1 MTPNPAGWNEQD
13 LAETPA
19 VALLQSLGYTF
30 VPPEDLERERA
41 SLKEAVLTGRLAAA
55 LKRLNPWLSDTNVAR
70 AVKAVTQVPAAG
82 LAEANQALHTSLTYG
97 IALEQDRGDGRK
109 SHTVRFLD
117 FDDPGRNEWIVTR
130 QYRVLG
136 SKKHV
141 VPDVVAFVNGL
152 PLAVVECKSPTIGDA
167 WKAEAVKQL
176 RRYQEAGTRWKD
188 QGAPRLFEAAQILI
202 GACGERA
209 VYGTVGTPERFFLEW
224 KEPYSLSVKQL
235 GRKLG
240 RAPTPQDVLLYGLL
254 EPRNLLDVVRN
265 FVVFEVEG
273 GRTVRKLARYK
284 QFVAVNEA
292 MRRIRTARKPGARG
306 GIVWHTQGSGKS
318 LTMLWL
324 ALKLR
329 RDESQRQ
336 PAIVIVTDRT
346 KLDRQ
351 IAGVFTACGFP
362 NPERAAS
369 VRSLRRLLEHPTGR
383 TVITTIQKFQ
393 ELAGAGGIGGTG
405 GSGGAVGAG
414 RATER
419 AADHPAP
426 PTAAASGRNARRSS
440 ADQTTARPPPPPV
453 AATAS
458 GRSARQSPAERTTAH
473 PTLSE
478 AANVFVLVDE
488 AHRTQY
494 RSLAANMRR
503 ALPNACF
510 LGFTGT
516 PIDKQDR
523 STLRTFGPYIDTYT
537 IEQAVRDGATVP
549 IFYESRLPELRIIGQ
564 TIDRV
569 FDRVFAE
576 RTDEERA
583 AIRRRYATEQ
593 AIAGAPR
600 RIEAICLDLI
610 DHFTRYIAP
619 NRFKAQVVAASRH
632 DAVTFKETLDRLNA
646 PESAVIMSAGHND
659 EERLAR
665 WHRGREQQDRLI
677 GRFKD
682 RDDPLS
688 ILVVCDML
696 LTGFDAPVEQVMYL
710 DAPLREHGLLQAIA
724 RVNRP
729 CGAEKTYGLVVDY
742 RGVSTR
748 LQEALAVFST
758 TDVRGALTPNVDELP
773 RLESRHAAAMRFFLP
788 PAGERSAIGRP
799 AADRSAIDRSAIDR
813 PAAGQPA
820 ADRSAIDRPVADR
833 SAADRPATDRPVA
846 DRSAAD
852 RPAIDRSAINR
863 PGADR
868 PAIGRSAI
876 DRPVTDRPAID
887 RSAADRSV
895 TDQPGAD
902 TNDLDACVRVLEPE
916 DVRAGFDLA
925 FRRFSRSMDMLLPD
939 PRALAYRGDLQWLG
953 KIRGAARARYRDERL
968 DLSGCGEKVRTLIAG
983 AVAADGIEILA
994 REVRL
999 FSPEFEEKI
1008 DALGTDDAKASEM
1021 EHAIRHEIN
1030 VRVEEN
1036 PAFYQS
1042 LREKLE
1048 AIIEERRLERLDAAR
1063 QLSLLDGLREEMQGE
1078 RTLAQG
1084 VGLGARGFAIYGLLE
1099 RRLPERQR
1107 RERQRLEGYLPG
1119 RRVSEG
1125 QRLEGRSPGRRVSEG
1140 QRLEGR
1146 SPERHMAEQQRPEG
1160 QLPERQRL
1168 EGHSPERHMS
1178 EQERPER
1185 HLPERHMSEQQ
1196 RLAPRSPERHQSPP
1210 SQPMAVGE
1218 EAAAYDVA
1226 AGNAHDRDPA
1236 SLVDLA
1242 SRIDEEVAP
1251 FTELVDW
1258 WQKDD
1263 MQREMRKK
1271 IKRRL
1276 RDARVDADAVESLAA
1291 DIVDLARVR
1300 SDR

>member
-1 MTPNPAGWNEQD
+1 MTPSPAGWNEQD

-19 VALLQSLGYTF
+19 VELLQSLGYTF
-30 VPPEDLERERA
+30 VPSEDLERERG
-41 SLKEAVLTGRLAAA
+41 SLKEAVLTGRLAAV

-70 AVKAVTQVPAAG
+70 AVKAVTRVPAAG

-130 QYRVLG
+130 QYKVLG

-176 RRYQEAGTRWKD
+176 RRYQEADTRWKD
-188 QGAPRLFEAAQILI
+188 QGAPRLFEAAQVLI

-224 KEPYSLSVKQL
+224 KEPYPLSVKQL

-254 EPRNLLDVVRN
+254 KPRNLLDVVRN

-292 MRRIRTARKPGARG
+292 MRRIRKARKPGARG

-369 VRSLRRLLEHPTGR
+369 VRSLRRILEHPTGR

-393 ELAGAGGIGGTG
+393 ELAGADGIGGTG
-405 GSGGAVGAG
+405 GIGGAVGAG

-426 PTAAASGRNARRSS
+426 PTAAASGRSARRPLAERTTAHPAPPTAAASGPSARRS
-440 ADQTTARPPPPPV
+440 
-453 AATAS
+453 
-458 GRSARQSPAERTTAH
+458 PAGRTTAH

-564 TIDRV
+564 TIDQV

-576 RTDEERA
+576 RSDEERA

-610 DHFTRYIAP
+610 DHFTRFIAP

-646 PESAVIMSAGHND
+646 PESALIMSAGHND

-788 PAGERSAIGRP
+788 PAGDRSAADRPGTDRSAIDQPATDRPVVDQSAIDRP
-799 AADRSAIDRSAIDR
+799 AADRSAID
-813 PAAGQPA
+813 Q
-820 ADRSAIDRPVADR
+820 
-833 SAADRPATDRPVA
+833 PATDRPV
-846 DRSAAD
+846 
-852 RPAIDRSAINR
+852 
-863 PGADR
+863 
-868 PAIGRSAI
+868 
-876 DRPVTDRPAID
+876 
-887 RSAADRSV
+887 
-895 TDQPGAD
+895 AD
-902 TNDLDACVRVLEPE
+902 TNDLDACVRVLEAE

-983 AVAADGIEILA
+983 AVAADGIEILV

-1078 RTLAQG
+1078 RTLAQD

-1107 RERQRLEGYLPG
+1107 PGWHMSEGQRLEGHLPE

-1125 QRLEGRSPGRRVSEG
+1125 QRLEGHLPGRPVS
-1140 QRLEGR
+1140 
-1146 SPERHMAEQQRPEG
+1146 
-1160 QLPERQRL
+1160 ERQRL
-1168 EGHSPERHMS
+1168 
-1178 EQERPER
+1178 
-1185 HLPERHMSEQQ
+1185 
-1196 RLAPRSPERHQSPP
+1196 APHSPERHQSPP
-1210 SQPMAVGE
+1210 QPMAVGE
-1218 EAAAYDVA
+1218 EAAVYDAA
-1226 AGNAHDRDPA
+1226 AGNAPDRDPA

-1263 MQREMRKK
+1263 VQREMRKK

-1276 RDARVDADAVESLAA
+1276 RAARLDADAVESLAA